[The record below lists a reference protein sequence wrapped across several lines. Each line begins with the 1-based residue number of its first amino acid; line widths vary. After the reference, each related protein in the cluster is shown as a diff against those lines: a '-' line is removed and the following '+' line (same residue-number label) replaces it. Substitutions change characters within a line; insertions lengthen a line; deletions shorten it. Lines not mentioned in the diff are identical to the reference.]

1 MKRMQYL
8 KKLEAKVEDSYGR
21 LYFFKLTGN
30 KNLAYG
36 IASTMHGEI
45 DTFVSESLY
54 FKELSFMLGSGDCN
68 VLWLAKGIKEQVH
81 TWEKNREYC
90 FDDLDSLR
98 KS

>member
-8 KKLEAKVEDSYGR
+8 KKLEAKIEDSYGK

-30 KNLAYG
+30 NNLAYG

-54 FKELSFMLGSGDCN
+54 LKELSFMLGSGDCN
-68 VLWLAKGIKEQVH
+68 VLWLAKGIKKQVH

>member
-8 KKLEAKVEDSYGR
+8 KKLEAKVEDSYGKS
-21 LYFFKLTGN
+21 YFFKLTGN

-54 FKELSFMLGSGDCN
+54 LKELSFVIGSGDSN
-68 VLWLAKGIKEQVH
+68 VLWLAKGIKDKVN
-81 TWEKNREYC
+81 TWEIAN
-90 FDDLDSLR
+90 FAV
-98 KS
+98 